1 VRERSRF
8 KTWRRL
14 TRRRLKRALWSLA
27 RVERMKWLKW
37 GRVVKMR
44 FLRKCLRKREREEKK
59 SSKKRWTSN
68 ERVSG
73 TEKGIDN
80 KLVFLY
86 KTEERELSHSI
97 LQSRD
102 AT

>member
-1 VRERSRF
+1 MRLWRKSCPKERVAKRSSR
-8 KTWRRL
+8 
-14 TRRRLKRALWSLA
+14 
-27 RVERMKWLKW
+27 
-37 GRVVKMR
+37 
-44 FLRKCLRKREREEKK
+44 
-59 SSKKRWTSN
+59 KRWTSS

-102 AT
+102 ATSPG